1 MLAEDGYTSKYL
13 FDDYRYGCHTLLR
26 GLSLTGYESKR
37 PNDTNPMVTNLEHEE
52 STIEDRDAR
61 NDVNRAGLHD
71 LIEFADKWLDN

>member
-13 FDDYRYGCHTLLR
+13 FDDYRYDCHTLLR

-71 LIEFADKWLDN
+71 LTEFADKWLDN